1 LRTVERLLLR
11 VSEAADL
18 LGIGRTMAYDLV
30 RTGDIPSI
38 QLGSRIRV
46 PRAELETKIAA
57 RVAEAVEERARVLA
71 AYRKTK
77 A

>member
-1 LRTVERLLLR
+1 MKKLLLR
-11 VSEAADL
+11 VSEAADV

-38 QLGSRIRV
+38 LVGSRIRV
-46 PRAELETKIAA
+46 PRAELETKIAV
-57 RVAEAVEERARVLA
+57 RVAEAVAERNRVLVA
-71 AYRKTK
+71 FGKGK